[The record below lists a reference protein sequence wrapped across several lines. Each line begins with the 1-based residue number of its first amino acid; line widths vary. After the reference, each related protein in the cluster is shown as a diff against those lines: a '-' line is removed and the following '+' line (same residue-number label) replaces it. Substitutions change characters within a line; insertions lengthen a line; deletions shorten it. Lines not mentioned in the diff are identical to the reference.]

1 MDTEYTSFVL
11 PWEIVVKCINFLLTS
26 IADGFSNFSVWFSFV
41 KMGGGYLHQNKDKI
55 GSLGLHNTSSCRDL
69 NAFSPHIYYNV
80 LDSRSLGR
88 SSLHFM
94 PYLSVITKYSLLAH
108 TCRLFLWYVAF
119 IKGAPKR
126 EKVNRTACAAK
137 KNKTTHRRDNNKKNR
152 KDFLKPVNSKSLL
165 AQVCI
170 IFFQMIIAIWLSFST
185 LEYQSPAEEMETI
198 CGMGFDKI
206 CLSINETFCKI

>member
-1 MDTEYTSFVL
+1 M
-11 PWEIVVKCINFLLTS
+11 LTS
-26 IADGFSNFSVWFSFV
+26 ITDGFSNFSVWFSFV

-80 LDSRSLGR
+80 LDSRSIGR

-94 PYLSVITKYSLLAH
+94 RYLVVITNYSLLPH
-108 TCRLFLWYVAF
+108 TCRLFLWYVTF

-126 EKVNRTACAAK
+126 EKVKRTACAAK
-137 KNKTTHRRDNNKKNR
+137 KNKTSYR

-170 IFFQMIIAIWLSFST
+170 IFFQMIITIWLLFST
-185 LEYQSPAEEMETI
+185 LE
-198 CGMGFDKI
+198 
-206 CLSINETFCKI
+206 